1 MDLLPAAAPVAPQ
14 EADRTDDPVAEHGEP
29 DAQQAESEAPGAG
42 KHIAESTRQTNMV
55 VRETTMVKTASPAAR
70 RELGR
75 VKAMGQNSML
85 AMAQSLST
93 EALPRLQG

>member
-1 MDLLPAAAPVAPQ
+1 
-14 EADRTDDPVAEHGEP
+14 
-29 DAQQAESEAPGAG
+29 
-42 KHIAESTRQTNMV
+42 
-55 VRETTMVKTASPAAR
+55 MVKTASPAAR

-93 EALPRLQG
+93 WEAIAMASGLRLKSVTRKSAEKKSALPMMSMLR